1 MGLSDY
7 ISEGVIREHCYRP
20 IGRSVVQIG
29 RQTIELAP
37 SQLRQ
42 LIVQYKL
49 PLNGLEGEIEIDR
62 RTTQVRQT
70 GASFVSD
77 RAFFSALGATE
88 IHAVDHSDFE
98 GADIVHDMNTP
109 IGPSLEAIADLVVDG
124 STLDNVHDA
133 ATALM
138 NYNRM
143 LRPGGRVHSINAAK
157 PNVHGAYT
165 GTSLE
170 WYLDYYTANQYA
182 DCRVYA
188 QLNFPTTQW
197 SLPSGPVVILA
208 IDYGWVLEHGRVPTL
223 DHDGAIYAIV
233 VAEKGPASTWDRVPT
248 RAQFRTEAERAQWR
262 AQIERFSASRR
273 TSHVTT
279 MRTDF
284 TPPPGFI
291 LAI

>member
-7 ISEGVIREHCYRP
+7 ISEGVIREHCHRP

-29 RQTIELAP
+29 RQTIELSP

-42 LIVQYKL
+42 LCAQYKL
-49 PLNGLEGEIEIDR
+49 PFNYREDEIEIDR
-62 RTTQVRQT
+62 ATTQVRQT
-70 GASFVSD
+70 GTPFVSD
-77 RAFFSALGATE
+77 RAFFGALGATE
-88 IHAVDHSDFE
+88 VHAVDHSDFE

-109 IGPSLEAIADLVVDG
+109 IGSQLEGIADLVVDG

-138 NYNRM
+138 NYNRI

-157 PNVHGAYT
+157 PDVQGAYT

-170 WYLDYYTANQYA
+170 WYLDYYAANQYA
-182 DCRVYA
+182 DCRIYA
-188 QLNFPTTQW
+188 QINFPTTQW
-197 SLPSGPVVILA
+197 SLPSGPVVIFA
-208 IDYGWVLEHGRVPTL
+208 MDYKWVLEHNRIPAL
-223 DHDGAIYAIV
+223 DHSGAVYAIV

-248 RAQFRTEAERAQWR
+248 RAGFRTAVEQAQWR
-262 AQIERFSASRR
+262 TQIERFSASRR
-273 TSHVTT
+273 PRHVTT

-284 TPPPGFI
+284 PPPPGFI
-291 LAI
+291 LAT